1 MQTLHQILLL
11 SLLAAV
17 LGLDATAVLQSLVSR
32 PLVAGG
38 LAGWVLGDLGSGL
51 ATGSL
56 VELLWMGGVPVGSL
70 VPPDGTLAAIFAA
83 SAGVLLPRWVPQV
96 DPFAA
101 ASLGLLAAVPVGS
114 LGARAEIVQRR
125 LCDRLSRYAEASVSR
140 QHWQGLA
147 LAILGGLGLA
157 FLRSLLAALLTLGLG
172 LPALAQLLQQLPGDA
187 LMALRWG
194 YWLGWLLGLAV
205 AADYFWER
213 RSLKYLGLALL
224 SVAVLG
230 SRPGVS
236 RVQVLAF
243 ALGLSL
249 VAGLWRWR
257 RAWQQAHEEGT
268 GA

>member
-1 MQTLHQILLL
+1 MQTLHQIFLL
-11 SLLAAV
+11 SLLAGV
-17 LGLDATAVLQSLVSR
+17 LGLDATAMLQTLVSR

-38 LAGWVLGDLGSGL
+38 LAGWALGDIGSGL

-83 SAGVLLPRWVPQV
+83 AAGVLLPRWVPNV

-114 LGARAEIVQRR
+114 MGSRAEIVQRR
-125 LCDRLSRYAEASVSR
+125 LTDRLSRYAEASVSA

-147 LAILGGLGLA
+147 WAMAGGLALA
-157 FLRSLLAALLTLGLG
+157 FLRSVLAALLVLGLG
-172 LPALAQLLQQLPGDA
+172 LPALAELLQHLPADA
-187 LMALRWG
+187 MTALRWG

-213 RSLKYLGLALL
+213 RSLKYLGLALV
-224 SVAVLG
+224 SVAVIG

-236 RVQVLAF
+236 REQVLAF
-243 ALGLSL
+243 ALGLSF

-257 RAWQQAHEEGT
+257 RAWLA
-268 GA
+268 